1 MTPRLIRVL
10 ALMGLVVGAILALLW
25 SVGGLDTIQSWAATQ
40 QRQAQNLMAGA
51 LRALRSGQPG
61 ALMGLV
67 GICFGYGFLHAVGPG
82 HGKLVIGSYGFGT
95 QVPFRRLAVLS
106 VLASVAQAGTAIA
119 LVWGGITFLNL
130 TRETMTSLTE
140 DRMADI
146 STALIALVGLWL
158 AVRGARMLATLTQH
172 HDHDHDHDHH
182 HDHGPDCGCG
192 HAHGPTPAQVAQT
205 RSWRDA
211 ILLISSIAARP
222 CTGALFLLILTWRMQ
237 IFGAGVLGT
246 LAMGLGTAS
255 VTLAVAGLAVWA
267 RQGSFAL
274 LPQTGPFAQVA
285 RWLPGLMQL
294 GAGVLIAAVS
304 VAILF

>member
-1 MTPRLIRVL
+1 MNARMVRML
-10 ALMGLVVGAILALLW
+10 ALTGLAVGIVIALLW
-25 SVGGLDTIQSWAATQ
+25 FSGGLAELQAWAAMQ
-40 QRQAQNLMAGA
+40 QRQAQSMMAGA
-51 LRALRSGQPG
+51 LRALRSGEPG
-61 ALMGLV
+61 ALVGLV
-67 GICFGYGFLHAVGPG
+67 GVCFGYGFLHAVGPG

-95 QVPFRRLAVLS
+95 QVPLGRLAVLS
-106 VLASVAQAGTAIA
+106 VLASVAQAAAAIA

-130 TRETMTSLTE
+130 TRETLTSLTE

-158 AVRGARMLATLTQH
+158 AIRGARMLSALTQQ
-172 HDHDHDHDHH
+172 HDHH
-182 HDHGPDCGCG
+182 DHDHGPDCGCG
-192 HAHGPTPAQVAQT
+192 HAHGPTPQQVAQT

-211 ILLISSIAARP
+211 ILLIASIAARP

-274 LPQTGPFAQVA
+274 FPQTGPFAQAA

-294 GAGVLIAAVS
+294 GAGLLIAAVS
-304 VAILF
+304 MAILL

>member
-1 MTPRLIRVL
+1 MSITPIRAITLTGL
-10 ALMGLVVGAILALLW
+10 AVALILAALW
-25 SVGGLDTIQSWAATQ
+25 FAGGFDGVQNWAALQ
-40 QRQAQNLMAGA
+40 QRQAQNLMAGS

-61 ALMGLV
+61 ALLGLMGV
-67 GICFGYGFLHAVGPG
+67 CFGYGFMHAVGPG

-95 QVPFRRLAVLS
+95 QVPIRRLAVLS
-106 VLASVAQAGTAIA
+106 VLSSLAQAGTAIA

-130 TRETMTSLTE
+130 TREALTDLTE
-140 DRMADI
+140 DHMASL
-146 STALIALVGLWL
+146 STALIALIGLWL
-158 AVRGARMLATLTQH
+158 AWRGARMLMARPAH
-172 HDHDHDHDHH
+172 HH

-192 HAHGPTPAQVAQT
+192 HAHGPTPQQAAQT

-211 ILLISSIAARP
+211 ILLIASIAARP

-274 LPQTGPFAQVA
+274 FPQTGPLA
-285 RWLPGLMQL
+285 RAGQWLPGVMQL
-294 GAGVLIAAVS
+294 GAGLLIAVVS
-304 VAILF
+304 TAILL

>member
-1 MTPRLIRVL
+1 MSVTPIRAITLTGL
-10 ALMGLVVGAILALLW
+10 AVALILAALW
-25 SVGGLDTIQSWAATQ
+25 FAGGFEGVQNWAALQ
-40 QRQAQNLMAGA
+40 QRQAQNLMAGS

-61 ALMGLV
+61 ALLGLMGV
-67 GICFGYGFLHAVGPG
+67 CFGYGFLHAVGPG

-95 QVPFRRLAVLS
+95 QVPMGRLALLS
-106 VLASVAQAGTAIA
+106 VLSSLAQAGTAIA

-130 TRETMTSLTE
+130 TREALTDLTE
-140 DRMADI
+140 DHMATL
-146 STALIALVGLWL
+146 STALIALIGLWL
-158 AVRGARMLATLTQH
+158 AWRGARMLMARPAH
-172 HDHDHDHDHH
+172 HHH

-192 HAHGPTPAQVAQT
+192 HAHGPTPQQAAQT

-211 ILLISSIAARP
+211 ILLIAGIAARP

-274 LPQTGPFAQVA
+274 FPQSGPLA
-285 RWLPGLMQL
+285 RAGQWLPGVMQL
-294 GAGVLIAAVS
+294 GAGLLIAAVS
-304 VAILF
+304 AAILF

>member
-1 MTPRLIRVL
+1 MSITPLRAITLTGL
-10 ALMGLVVGAILALLW
+10 AVALILAALW
-25 SVGGLDTIQSWAATQ
+25 FAGGFEGVQNWAALQ
-40 QRQAQNLMAGA
+40 QRQAQNLMAGS

-61 ALMGLV
+61 ALLGLMGV
-67 GICFGYGFLHAVGPG
+67 CFGYGFLHAVGPG

-95 QVPFRRLAVLS
+95 QVPIRRLAVLS
-106 VLASVAQAGTAIA
+106 VLSSLAQAGTAIA

-130 TRETMTSLTE
+130 TREALTDLTE
-140 DRMADI
+140 DHMASL
-146 STALIALVGLWL
+146 STALIALIGLWL
-158 AVRGARMLATLTQH
+158 AWRGARILMARPAH
-172 HDHDHDHDHH
+172 HH
-182 HDHGPDCGCG
+182 HDHGPDCSCG
-192 HAHGPTPAQVAQT
+192 HAHGPTPQQAAQT

-211 ILLISSIAARP
+211 ILLIASIAVRP

-274 LPQTGPFAQVA
+274 FPQTGPLA
-285 RWLPGLMQL
+285 RAGHWLPGVMQL
-294 GAGVLIAAVS
+294 GAGLLIAAVS
-304 VAILF
+304 AAILL